1 MLNFSEAKN
10 VAWKVIAEVFGLT
23 LTTAVTGTASAGTF
37 LRGNESWSAVPLD
50 SGVSGTLPIANGGT
64 AGTTAA
70 AAWKNLSVDQTP
82 LPLMSYGGK
91 HFDGSTDYLDSNA
104 LTGIADGKKFT
115 WVMIVRHANAAGT
128 QEVYQSSTGA
138 AFQVR
143 RTSTGNVEIVAEN
156 SGGTEILNQVTTGT
170 PVAAA
175 GTYVIMLSGDLATA
189 GSFRCRINDVAATVT
204 STTFTNDTIDF
215 TVAENSI
222 GATGAGS
229 VPVAGDMYE
238 IWFDATTNLEFNTE
252 SVRRKFITANNV
264 PVFLGANGE
273 LPTGTA
279 PILFLGYDPYTSWP
293 RNRGSATSAFTVNG
307 TPAAVT
313 TALNGQ
319 YMPLEDYGIPVT
331 VTADYTVDATDVTII
346 NNRGATNTLTLPN
359 AATCKGRQLRILT
372 IQAQA
377 VASASSNV
385 IPITGGA
392 AGTAIL
398 AAVDGATALLQ
409 AGIDGNWQITA

>member
-1 MLNFSEAKN
+1 M
-10 VAWKVIAEVFGLT
+10 
-23 LTTAVTGTASAGTF
+23 
-37 LRGNESWSAVPLD
+37 
-50 SGVSGTLPIANGGT
+50 
-64 AGTTAA
+64 
-70 AAWKNLSVDQTP
+70 
-82 LPLMSYGGK
+82 
-91 HFDGSTDYLDSNA
+91 
-104 LTGIADGKKFT
+104 
-115 WVMIVRHANAAGT
+115 
-128 QEVYQSSTGA
+128 
-138 AFQVR
+138 
-143 RTSTGNVEIVAEN
+143 EIVAEN

-170 PVAAA
+170 PVSAA

-189 GSFRCRINDVAATVT
+189 GSFRCIINDVAATVT
-204 STTFTNDTIDF
+204 SNTFTNDTIDF

-252 SVRRKFITANNV
+252 SVRRRFITANNV

-319 YMPLEDYGIPVT
+319 YMALEDYGIPVT

-346 NNRGATNTLTLPN
+346 NNRAATNTLTLPN

-409 AGIDGNWQITA
+409 AGIDGNWQIIA